1 LNDANLI
8 KKTKSKQK
16 QIQIIS
22 RIISRSTTKTD
33 LIYQWI
39 NLNKT
44 ITLERKN
51 NRAHRHRSK
60 EFLGRSRL
68 ILIQLRNITKLKIV
82 ARGTTLKAF
91 GEKKS

>member
-8 KKTKSKQK
+8 KAKNKSKKQK
-16 QIQIIS
+16 QIPNNKQIIS
-22 RIISRSTTKTD
+22 GSTTKTD

-39 NLNKT
+39 NFNKT

-60 EFLGRSRL
+60 RILGRSRY
-68 ILIQLRNITKLKIV
+68 
-82 ARGTTLKAF
+82 
-91 GEKKS
+91 SS